1 MRALHGR
8 APLRQARGSRC
19 AWLAWKKPRLRDWRA
34 IATSR
39 LSRRQWDTVFNARY
53 LACST
58 GRTPSPVAILG
69 QHRWGTFWSR
79 YMMSAGAHR
88 RPRSAHCMHAQTSV
102 MHMAASASK
111 SSHGPAV
118 IPNASSYSI
127 VQELNL
133 REIGQGFC
141 AWLDGMMCSSSMSV
155 TGANPLR
162 SAVHARDAPCSMF
175 DA

>member
-1 MRALHGR
+1 M
-8 APLRQARGSRC
+8 
-19 AWLAWKKPRLRDWRA
+19 
-34 IATSR
+34 
-39 LSRRQWDTVFNARY
+39 
-53 LACST
+53 
-58 GRTPSPVAILG
+58 
-69 QHRWGTFWSR
+69 
-79 YMMSAGAHR
+79 
-88 RPRSAHCMHAQTSV
+88 HCMHAQTSV
-102 MHMAASASK
+102 MRMAAGASK

-127 VQELNL
+127 VQELNW